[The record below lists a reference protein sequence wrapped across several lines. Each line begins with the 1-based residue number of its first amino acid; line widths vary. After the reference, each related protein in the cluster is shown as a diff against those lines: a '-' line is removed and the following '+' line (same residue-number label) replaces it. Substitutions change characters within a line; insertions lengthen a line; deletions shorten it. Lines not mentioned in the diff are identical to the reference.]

1 MAERVTNPQ
10 TILKA
15 VLAWTN
21 GQPFLTQKLCKLI
34 RNTSAPIP
42 PNGEAEWI
50 EHVVQTQ
57 IIDNWEFQDEPEHL
71 RTIRDRITKSQQSPQ
86 LLALYQQVCAQSE
99 VAIANTPIERELLL
113 SGIVIKRQSTLM
125 VQNRIYASIFNRDW
139 IDRQI

>member
-1 MAERVTNPQ
+1 LAEKVTNPQ
-10 TILKA
+10 TVLKA

-50 EHVVQTQ
+50 EQIVQTQ
-57 IIDNWEFQDEPEHL
+57 IVDNWESQDEPEHL

-86 LLALYQQVCAQSE
+86 LLALYQGVWEQSE
-99 VAIANTPIERELLL
+99 IAIANSPAERELLL
-113 SGIVIKRQSTLM
+113 SGIVVKHQSTLM
-125 VQNRIYASIFNRDW
+125 VQNRIYASIFDRDW
-139 IDRQI
+139 LDRHI